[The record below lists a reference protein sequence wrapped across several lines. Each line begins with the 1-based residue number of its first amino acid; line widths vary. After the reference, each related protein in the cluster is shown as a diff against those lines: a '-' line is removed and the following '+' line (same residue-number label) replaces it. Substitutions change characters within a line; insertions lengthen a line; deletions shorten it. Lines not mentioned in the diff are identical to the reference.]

1 MQLEQKS
8 LKFMNR
14 IAIIV
19 FGVFGFTQF
28 SGAQEI
34 IEDKPK
40 EEEVVKKKK
49 IVTSGRIKA
58 DGVAAVVGDYI
69 LLDSDVDRRIRQIE
83 AEGGDLGEITRCE
96 LFGSMLEEKLYA
108 HGAVQD
114 SILVNELQIRSRID
128 QQLETFLAQTNG
140 DLNYILNLYNKDS
153 EEALREE
160 MFEINSMNFLANEM
174 RNKIIG
180 DIEITPEE
188 VRLFYNELGDDKP
201 TFGTEL
207 KVAQIVVIPKITEE
221 SKQEATDKLKG
232 FKSDI
237 EDNGASF
244 TTKVLLYSDDSSSKR
259 NGGKYT
265 LNRKRPRMVKEFRD
279 VAFSLQEG
287 DISDPFETDFG
298 YHIILLEKVRGQNY
312 EVRHI
317 LIRPEVTQDAI
328 AEAQE
333 RAKLAREKIVD
344 GSVTFQQAA
353 LEFSDEEETKYE
365 GGQLMNPMTQDFN
378 FELTK
383 MDPELYAQIQ
393 NLEDGEVSAILQDED
408 RINPI
413 KFKLLTVT
421 DRLDEHE
428 ADFARDYL
436 KIKELALQDKQF
448 KAIGEWQE
456 DAIMETYIKV
466 NGEFRTCEFNGN
478 WLKKAN

>member
-1 MQLEQKS
+1 MN

-14 IAIIV
+14 SILFLLIV
-19 FGVFGFTQF
+19 AVSQF
-28 SGAQEI
+28 SLAQEI
-34 IEDKPK
+34 IVEEEK
-40 EEEVVKKKK
+40 EEQKEEKKE
-49 IVTSGRIKA
+49 IITSGRIKA

-69 LLDSDVDRRIRQIE
+69 LLDSDLDRRIQQIK
-83 AEGGDLGEITRCE
+83 AEGGDMGDLTRCE

-114 SILVNELQIRSRID
+114 SIMVNELQIRSNVD
-128 QQLETFLAQTNG
+128 QQLEMFLAQTNG
-140 DLNYILNLYNKDS
+140 DLDYILKLYNKES

-160 MFEINSMNFLANEM
+160 MFEINSMNYLATEM
-174 RNKIIG
+174 QRKIVG

-188 VRLFYNELGDDKP
+188 VRLFFNSLGDDKP

-207 KVAQIVVIPKITEE
+207 KVAQIVVIPEVSEE
-221 SKQEATDKLKG
+221 SKQETIKKLEG

-244 TTKVLLYSDDSSSKR
+244 TTKVLLYSDDTASKR

-287 DISDPFETDFG
+287 EISDPFETEFG
-298 YHIILLEKVRGQNY
+298 YHIIFLEKVRGQEY

-317 LIRPEVTQDAI
+317 LIRPEITQEAIQDAKEKI
-328 AEAQE
+328 D
-333 RAKLAREKIVD
+333 LARSKIVE
-344 GSVTFQQAA
+344 GVVTFQEAA

-365 GGQLMNPMTQDFN
+365 GGQLMNPTTQDFN

-393 NLEDGEVSAILQDED
+393 NLGDGEVSPVLQDED
-408 RINPI
+408 RINRI
-413 KFKLLTVT
+413 KFKILTVT

-428 ADFARDYL
+428 ADYARDYV
-436 KIKELALQDKQF
+436 KIKDLALQDKQF

-456 DAIMETYIKV
+456 DAIMETYIKI
-466 NGEFRTCEFNGN
+466 NGDFRNCDFNGN
-478 WLKKAN
+478 WLKKTK